1 MSTKYEAR
9 VTRITFLPKGDNLRS
24 KQVTE
29 ISIEDKG
36 GGEFL
41 IVRQN
46 GIPALKGEVRIDP
59 EEWLTLSESISEMI
73 LLCKPAKP

>member
-1 MSTKYEAR
+1 MDIEHEVR
-9 VTRITFLPKGDNLRS
+9 ITRITVLPKGDDLWS
-24 KQVTE
+24 EQVTE
-29 ISIEDKG
+29 ISIEDEG

-59 EEWLTLSESISEMI
+59 EEWLNLSEVISEMI